1 MASIKHNR
9 VKASIPTAS
18 MADIAF
24 LLIVFFLLTTSMSQD
39 KGLGI
44 TLPPA
49 DSATQVPRRNISNV
63 WINSIGE
70 IAHDEDLVT
79 LEQLRSRIQAMTEGN
94 PELIISIKTDQDAH
108 FEWFVDVID
117 EIKMSGNVKIS
128 IAEPDF

>member
-1 MASIKHNR
+1 MARIHHNR
-9 VKASIPTAS
+9 IRASIPTAT

-24 LLIVFFLLTTSMSQD
+24 LLIVFFLLTTSMTED
-39 KGLGI
+39 KGLGL

-49 DSATQVPRRNISNV
+49 DSVTRVQKRDISKV

-79 LEQLRSRIQAMTEGN
+79 LEQLRSRIKTMTEEN
-94 PELIISIKTDQDAH
+94 PELIISIKTDPDAL
-108 FEWFVDVID
+108 FDWFVNVID
-117 EIKMSGNVKIS
+117 EIKMSGNVRIS

>member
-1 MASIKHNR
+1 MASIKHDR

-24 LLIVFFLLTTSMSQD
+24 LLIVFFLLTTSMTKD

-49 DSATQVPRRNISNV
+49 DSGTQVPRRNISNV

-79 LEQLRSRIQAMTEGN
+79 LVQLRSRIQAMTEGN
-94 PELIISIKTDQDAH
+94 PELIISIKTNPDAL
-108 FEWFVDVID
+108 FEWFVDVLD

>member
-1 MASIKHNR
+1 MARIHHNR
-9 VKASIPTAS
+9 IRATIPTATI
-18 MADIAF
+18 ADIAF
-24 LLIVFFLLTTSMSQD
+24 LLIVFFLLTTSMTED
-39 KGLGI
+39 KGLGL

-94 PELIISIKTDQDAH
+94 PELIISIKTDPDAL
-108 FEWFVDVID
+108 FEWFVDVLD
-117 EIKMSGNVKIS
+117 EIKISGNVKIS